1 MSPKSSKKSGI
12 RSGPDDIAFLAD
24 CGRYGTLSTSEAS
37 DYFPAL
43 KPNSVLR
50 RLRLMAQ
57 NGLTSTTR
65 IEVWRTD
72 EPSKGGRIP
81 TLHSLTEVGADLVE
95 SVTGDRPQRILRSRP
110 AAATFL
116 HRREIVRVMRAFD
129 QGCDAAKL
137 QRPDWIMEQDAWHA
151 APKGL
156 PPNQRRQLYHDFGNG
171 VTCLP
176 DIACRLVIGSTT
188 LVLFWEVDL
197 STEGRKQLRK
207 ASKTTGYVELIKQ
220 QAFRR
225 YWPSTIDARCFV
237 LWVTPTTKR
246 FEGLRATIGKHDVG
260 GACRMLAA
268 TALDNPTNLLT
279 NAHWQTM
286 TGELRA
292 IYRPKRETDS

>member
-1 MSPKSSKKSGI
+1 
-12 RSGPDDIAFLAD
+12 
-24 CGRYGTLSTSEAS
+24 
-37 DYFPAL
+37 
-43 KPNSVLR
+43 
-50 RLRLMAQ
+50 
-57 NGLTSTTR
+57 
-65 IEVWRTD
+65 
-72 EPSKGGRIP
+72 
-81 TLHSLTEVGADLVE
+81 
-95 SVTGDRPQRILRSRP
+95 
-110 AAATFL
+110 
-116 HRREIVRVMRAFD
+116 MRAFD

-237 LWVTPTTKR
+237 LWVAPTAKR
-246 FEGLRATIGKHDVG
+246 FPSLRDTIGQHAIAPV
-260 GACRMLAA
+260 CRMLESAS
-268 TALDNPTNLLT
+268 LDNPAELLT
-279 NAHWQTM
+279 AEHWETM
-286 TGELRA
+286 DGQRRK
-292 IYRPKRETDS
+292 IYRPNSLR